1 VPGECCELIL
11 DEGVVVDSHGVRRTS
26 RHPLRCVTIPRSF
39 ASRTAMRL
47 ADPRSS
53 AAARASAF
61 VTLRPV
67 LISDGFNRR
76 RLFLTGSG
84 QLVLAGF

>member
-1 VPGECCELIL
+1 
-11 DEGVVVDSHGVRRTS
+11 
-26 RHPLRCVTIPRSF
+26 
-39 ASRTAMRL
+39 MRL

-67 LISDGFNRR
+67 LISDGFKP
-76 RLFLTGSG
+76 T
-84 QLVLAGF
+84 

>member
-1 VPGECCELIL
+1 
-11 DEGVVVDSHGVRRTS
+11 
-26 RHPLRCVTIPRSF
+26 
-39 ASRTAMRL
+39 MRL

-67 LISDGFNRR
+67 LFSDGFKP
-76 RLFLTGSG
+76 T
-84 QLVLAGF
+84 

>member
-1 VPGECCELIL
+1 MRHYTVELRVADGDALGRSAFI
-11 DEGVVVDSHGVRRTS
+11 RS
-26 RHPLRCVTIPRSF
+26 R
-39 ASRTAMRL
+39 AG
-47 ADPRSS
+47 
-53 AAARASAF
+53 SAF

-84 QLVLAGF
+84 HWFRQGFNSHVNRVAFGL